1 MQLQVILNAL
11 DRHGSFVYEKV
22 RWRDDLK
29 RQLDIVVR
37 PRRGSRPICS
47 VCGERGGTHDH
58 LAERRFQHVPL
69 WSLAVWLVYAPRR
82 VNCATC
88 GVRVERLPWA
98 RGKERTTRHFQWFLA
113 SWARRLSWQ
122 ETAQHFGTSWNTVS
136 LGAPAYQGGRWLES
150 VKMAV
155 VWGLRHRDST
165 GIQAIG
171 IDEVATRKGHRYVTL
186 VYQIDA
192 GARRLLWIGE
202 DRTKATL
209 ERFFRIFGKHR
220 TSQLKYICSDM
231 WRAYLT
237 VVAQQASAAIDIL
250 DRFHIF
256 KMFNKAIDQVRA
268 QEARQLKARGRET
281 LKHSRWLLLKRRG
294 NLKRREVLR
303 LKELLAHNLK
313 TVKCYLM
320 KEDFQ
325 RMWMCT
331 SSWQITRF
339 FNEWVDRARRSRIE
353 PMKKLARTLED
364 HAELIF
370 NWFEAKGAISS
381 GAVEGMNLK
390 VKLTTRRSLGFRG
403 RNTVK
408 YSLYHNLGRLPEPND
423 AHRFA

>member
-11 DRHGSFVYEKV
+11 CRHGSFVYEKV
-22 RWRDDLK
+22 RWRDDGK

-47 VCGERGGTHDH
+47 VCGERGPTHDH
-58 LAERRFQHVPL
+58 LPERRYQHVPL
-69 WSLAVWLVYAPRR
+69 WSLSVWLVYAPRR

-88 GVRVERLPWA
+88 GVRVERIPWA
-98 RGKERTTRHFQWFLA
+98 HGKERTTRYFQWFLA

-122 ETAQHFGTSWNTVS
+122 ETAQLFGTSWNTVYE
-136 LGAPAYQGGRWLES
+136 A

-155 VWGLRHRDST
+155 CWGLRHRDLT
-165 GIQAIG
+165 GIRAIG
-171 IDEVATRKGHRYVTL
+171 IDEVASRKGHRYLTL
-186 VYQIDA
+186 VYQIDT
-192 GARRLLWIGE
+192 GCRRLLWIGE

-209 ERFFRIFGKHR
+209 ARFFRIFGRRR
-220 TSQLKYICSDM
+220 TSQLKYIASDM

-237 VVAQQASAAIDIL
+237 VVAQQASSAIHIL
-250 DRFHIF
+250 DRFHIV

-268 QEARQLKARGRET
+268 QEARQLKATGRQP

-294 NLKRREVLR
+294 NLKRREVIR

-325 RMWMCT
+325 RIWTYT
-331 SSWQITRF
+331 SSWRIARF
-339 FNEWVDRARRSRIE
+339 FNEWVDRAMRCRIE
-353 PMKKLARTLED
+353 PMKKVARTLED

-370 NWFEAKGAISS
+370 NWFEAKGEISS

-390 VKLTTRRSLGFRG
+390 VKLTTRRSFGFRG
-403 RNTVK
+403 RNTIK
-408 YSLYHNLGRLPEPND
+408 YALYHNLGRLPEPKD
-423 AHRFA
+423 AHRFG